1 MDNHDGVMPVP
12 WGRLKAWIEA
22 QEQAEK
28 SGFNPNPPTKL
39 QIAAL
44 SQVVD
49 FLDGPEPTAETIGK
63 LDYVSELMQFTQIKQ
78 LAPPRFEDLAPIEVP
93 LNGVLSQRWR
103 TVCYLPF
110 VNNKQFP
117 CLGHGLYE
125 GKQPPLWKS
134 KKLSKQYAA
143 KYAYLY
149 IKAHARASTSSNG
162 GVRLVSNSDGYNNAS
177 VASSSSAKAQ
187 APSGGAAPI
196 TSPSSMLPSPS
207 SSAGDLTTVEDTDFY
222 DSKILPSL
230 LDQVKRET
238 AYLKI
243 GYPNFE
249 IWADEENPGM
259 FAGRPV
265 FKNIGRIPPD
275 MGHIKGILTRALAKE
290 LMAEEVLSYC
300 KTERKRRE
308 GVFNTFNDPMGE

>member
-1 MDNHDGVMPVP
+1 
-12 WGRLKAWIEA
+12 
-22 QEQAEK
+22 
-28 SGFNPNPPTKL
+28 
-39 QIAAL
+39 
-44 SQVVD
+44 
-49 FLDGPEPTAETIGK
+49 
-63 LDYVSELMQFTQIKQ
+63 
-78 LAPPRFEDLAPIEVP
+78 
-93 LNGVLSQRWR
+93 
-103 TVCYLPF
+103 
-110 VNNKQFP
+110 
-117 CLGHGLYE
+117 
-125 GKQPPLWKS
+125 
-134 KKLSKQYAA
+134 
-143 KYAYLY
+143 
-149 IKAHARASTSSNG
+149 
-162 GVRLVSNSDGYNNAS
+162 
-177 VASSSSAKAQ
+177 
-187 APSGGAAPI
+187 
-196 TSPSSMLPSPS
+196 MLPSPS

-300 KTERKRRE
+300 KTERKRKE